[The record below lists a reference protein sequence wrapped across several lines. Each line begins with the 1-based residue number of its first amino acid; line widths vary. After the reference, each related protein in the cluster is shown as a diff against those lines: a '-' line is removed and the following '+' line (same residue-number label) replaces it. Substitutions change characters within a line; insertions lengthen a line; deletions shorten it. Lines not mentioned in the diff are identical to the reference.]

1 MMVQLIHRNSHKIS
15 IYQLNY
21 MAKLSAFD
29 TFLHNY
35 ACTSNNLLILINIQE
50 NPSVL
55 LRHMNEATIKATNDQ
70 KH

>member
-1 MMVQLIHRNSHKIS
+1 
-15 IYQLNY
+15 

-50 NPSVL
+50 NPSAL
-55 LRHMNEATIKATNDQ
+55 LRHMNEATIKASNDQ
-70 KH
+70 KY